1 MIHQGQERRS
11 PHDLASG
18 WASSCK
24 LLPDGRRQIVD
35 VQIPR
40 EFLGLRSLLF
50 RTSDHNIMPVTRI
63 EASEV
68 SIQDLLRDFNRV
80 PRPAA
85 AVPWAALRDEAM
97 LVEHLGV
104 GAC

>member
-11 PHDLASG
+11 PHVLASG

-24 LLPDGRRQIVD
+24 LLPDGRRQIAD

-40 EFLGLRSLLF
+40 HFLGLRSLLF
-50 RTSDHNIMPVTRI
+50 RTSDVMPVTRI

>member
-1 MIHQGQERRS
+1 
-11 PHDLASG
+11 
-18 WASSCK
+18 
-24 LLPDGRRQIVD
+24 
-35 VQIPR
+35 
-40 EFLGLRSLLF
+40 
-50 RTSDHNIMPVTRI
+50 MPVTRI

-85 AVPWAALRDEAM
+85 AVLWAASRDEAM